1 MTRRNKI
8 TSLKNFP
15 LFFSP
20 AIFLIVFFVAFPV
33 LQTVYLSFFS
43 PTDEFVGLDNYFD
56 VLSQKEV
63 LNIEGF
69 PKWPPLGALIH
80 NLIWIL
86 IHLPLTMFSGL
97 ILAVILKDVKGS
109 SIVKSAVFLG
119 MVTPLIVGGIIL
131 RFTFERG
138 VGVVNAFFNVL
149 GFEQLAR
156 TWTAYPETALFA
168 LIFGSAWLWTGFSM
182 IIYSAG
188 LATIPKE
195 YYEAAKIDGTSP
207 FRTFFRITFPLL
219 KPMTITVVTMTI
231 LWELK
236 IFDIVFVATRGG
248 PGWASNV
255 LAYQMWLLA
264 FRDLNFNSAAAVAT
278 FLTFLTLFV
287 TIGMIRYMVRR

>member
-1 MTRRNKI
+1 MTRRKLI
-8 TSLKNFP
+8 TSLGNFS

-20 AIFLIVFFVAFPV
+20 ALILIVFFVAYPV
-33 LQTVYLSFFS
+33 LQTVYISFFS
-43 PTDEFVGLDNYFD
+43 PTEEFVGLDNYFD
-56 VLSQKEV
+56 VLNRKEV

-80 NLIWIL
+80 NSLWVL
-86 IHLPLTMFSGL
+86 IHLPLSVFSGL
-97 ILAVILKDVKGS
+97 ALAIILRDLKGAS
-109 SIVKSAVFLG
+109 MVKSAVFLG
-119 MVTPLIVGGIIL
+119 MVTPMIVGGIIL

-138 VGVVNAFFNVL
+138 VGIVNAFFNVL

-168 LIFGSAWLWTGFSM
+168 LIFGSVWLWTGFSM

-188 LATIPKE
+188 LSTIPKE
-195 YYEAAKIDGTSP
+195 YYEAARIDGASP
-207 FRTFFRITFPLL
+207 FRTFRRITFPLL

-255 LAYQMWLLA
+255 LAYEMWLLA
-264 FRDLNFNSAAAVAT
+264 FRDFNFNNAAAVAT
-278 FLTFLTLFV
+278 FLTFLTLIV
-287 TIGMIRYMVRR
+287 TVGMIRYMVRR

>member
-1 MTRRNKI
+1 MTRRKLI
-8 TSLKNFP
+8 TSLRNFS

-20 AIFLIVFFVAFPV
+20 ALILIVFFVAYPV
-33 LQTVYLSFFS
+33 LQTVYISFFS
-43 PTDEFVGLDNYFD
+43 PTEEFVGLDNYFD
-56 VLSQKEV
+56 VLNRKEV

-80 NLIWIL
+80 NSLWVL
-86 IHLPLTMFSGL
+86 IHLPLSVFSGL
-97 ILAVILKDVKGS
+97 ALAIILRDLKGAS
-109 SIVKSAVFLG
+109 MVKSAVFLG
-119 MVTPLIVGGIIL
+119 MVTPMIVGGIIL

-138 VGVVNAFFNVL
+138 VGIVNAFFNVL

-168 LIFGSAWLWTGFSM
+168 LIFGSVWLWTGFSM

-188 LATIPKE
+188 LSTIPKE
-195 YYEAAKIDGTSP
+195 YYEAARIDGASP
-207 FRTFFRITFPLL
+207 FRTFRRITFPLL

-255 LAYQMWLLA
+255 LAYEMWLLA
-264 FRDLNFNSAAAVAT
+264 FRDFNFNNAAAVAT
-278 FLTFLTLFV
+278 FLTFLTLIV
-287 TIGMIRYMVRR
+287 TVGMIRYMVRR